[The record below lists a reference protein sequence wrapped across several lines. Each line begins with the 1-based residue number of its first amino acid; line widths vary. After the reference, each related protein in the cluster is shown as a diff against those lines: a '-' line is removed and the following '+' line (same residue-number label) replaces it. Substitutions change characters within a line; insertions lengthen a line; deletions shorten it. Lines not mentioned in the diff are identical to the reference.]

1 MTRKSFTVAAVLAAA
16 GVATAVLTTLPI
28 ASATPNGTTAQPAAA
43 SSGAGTSVGTA
54 PYLPL
59 SVAKKVS
66 DIAMQ
71 KGIEKGF
78 PVSVT
83 VVDRDG
89 VVINQQRADTATGA
103 TVQVSFEK
111 AYAAAGF
118 QTPTADL
125 QNAAKTSPGFTY
137 IPGFSILPGG
147 VPIKVDGKIV
157 GGIGVSGAPTG
168 ELDADF
174 ANAALKTL
182 N

>member
-1 MTRKSFTVAAVLAAA
+1 MTRKSLTAAA
-16 GVATAVLTTLPI
+16 ALAVAGAVTTVLTTLPS
-28 ASATPNGTTAQPAAA
+28 ASATPNGAASQPAA
-43 SSGAGTSVGTA
+43 TSTRLGTA

-59 SVAKKVS
+59 AVAKKVS

-71 KGIEKGF
+71 KGIEKGY

-147 VPIKVDGKIV
+147 IPIKVDGKIV

-182 N
+182 S

>member
-1 MTRKSFTVAAVLAAA
+1 MTRKSLTVAAALATA
-16 GVATAVLTTLPI
+16 GVATAVLTTLPT
-28 ASATPNGTTAQPAAA
+28 ASATPSSAGAQTA
-43 SSGAGTSVGTA
+43 AGTPVASA

-71 KGIEKGF
+71 KGIAKGY

-125 QNAAKTSPGFTY
+125 QNAAKASPGFTY

-147 VPIKVDGKIV
+147 IPIKVHGKIV

-174 ANAALKTL
+174 ANAALKAL
-182 N
+182 S

>member
-1 MTRKSFTVAAVLAAA
+1 MTRKSLTVTAALVAAGAV
-16 GVATAVLTTLPI
+16 TSVLTILPS
-28 ASATPNGTTAQPAAA
+28 ASATPHTAPARDSV
-43 SSGAGTSVGTA
+43 SSTRLGTA
-54 PYLPL
+54 PYLTL
-59 SVAKKVS
+59 SAAKKIS

-71 KGIEKGF
+71 EGIKKGY

-111 AYAAAGF
+111 AYAAGGF

-137 IPGFSILPGG
+137 IPGFSVLPGG
-147 VPIKVDGKIV
+147 VPITVDGHIV

-174 ANAALKTL
+174 ANTALKAL
-182 N
+182 S

>member
-1 MTRKSFTVAAVLAAA
+1 MNRKSLTLTAALATAGAVTAVLA
-16 GVATAVLTTLPI
+16 VLPS
-28 ASATPNGTTAQPAAA
+28 ASAAPNTTASAEPAAA
-43 SSGAGTSVGTA
+43 STKLGTA
-54 PYLPL
+54 SYLPL

-71 KGIEKGF
+71 KGIEKGY

-118 QTPTADL
+118 QTPTADI
-125 QNAAKTSPGFTY
+125 QNFAKTSPGFTY

-147 VPIKVDGKIV
+147 VPIKVGGKIV

>member
-1 MTRKSFTVAAVLAAA
+1 MNRKSLTLTAALATTAAVTA
-16 GVATAVLTTLPI
+16 GLTVLPS
-28 ASATPNGTTAQPAAA
+28 ASAAPNTTTPAKPATTTP
-43 SSGAGTSVGTA
+43 TKPGTA

-66 DIAMQ
+66 DIAMH
-71 KGIEKGF
+71 KGIEKGY

-147 VPIKVDGKIV
+147 VPITLDGHII

-174 ANAALKTL
+174 ANAALNTL

>member
-1 MTRKSFTVAAVLAAA
+1 MIRKNLTMAGALAASGAVAAVL
-16 GVATAVLTTLPI
+16 TALPS
-28 ASATPNGTTAQPAAA
+28 ASAAPNATPAAA
-43 SSGAGTSVGTA
+43 TASTKLGTA

-59 SVAKKVS
+59 SAAKKVS
-66 DIAMQ
+66 DLAMQ
-71 KGIEKGF
+71 KGIEKGY

-103 TVQVSFEK
+103 TVQVSFQK

-174 ANAALKTL
+174 ANAALKIL
-182 N
+182 G

>member
-1 MTRKSFTVAAVLAAA
+1 MSRKSLIATAALVTA
-16 GVATAVLTTLPI
+16 GVATAVLTTLPT
-28 ASATPNGTTAQPAAA
+28 ASAAPNSTAAQTAAT
-43 SSGAGTSVGTA
+43 TSVGTA

-59 SVAKKVS
+59 SVAKKIS

-71 KGIEKGF
+71 KGIEKGY

-89 VVINQQRADTATGA
+89 VVINEQRADTATGA

-137 IPGFSILPGG
+137 IPGFSVLPGG
-147 VPIKVDGKIV
+147 VPITVHGKIV

-182 N
+182 S

>member
-1 MTRKSFTVAAVLAAA
+1 MTN
-16 GVATAVLTTLPI
+16 
-28 ASATPNGTTAQPAAA
+28 SATSANTEL
-43 SSGAGTSVGTA
+43 GTA

-59 SVAKKVS
+59 SMAKKVS
-66 DIAMQ
+66 DLAMQ
-71 KGIEKGF
+71 EGLKQGY

-103 TVQVSFEK
+103 TVRVSFEK

-118 QTPTADL
+118 QVPTADL
-125 QNAAKTSPGFTY
+125 QNAAKTQPGFTY

-147 VPIKVDGKIV
+147 LPIEAGGTIV

-168 ELDADF
+168 ELDAEF
-174 ANAALKTL
+174 AAAALDEWATEEGL
-182 N
+182 I

>member
-1 MTRKSFTVAAVLAAA
+1 MTRKNLTVAAALAVA
-16 GVATAVLTTLPI
+16 GAVTTVLTTLPS
-28 ASATPNGTTAQPAAA
+28 ASATPNGAA
-43 SSGAGTSVGTA
+43 SQSATSTHLGNA

-59 SVAKKVS
+59 AVAKKVS

-71 KGIEKGF
+71 KGIEKGY

-137 IPGFSILPGG
+137 IPGFSVLPGG
-147 VPIKVDGKIV
+147 IPIKVDGKIV

-182 N
+182 S

>member
-1 MTRKSFTVAAVLAAA
+1 MPRMSFTVAAAIATA
-16 GVATAVLTTLPI
+16 GAVAAVLTTLPS
-28 ASATPNGTTAQPAAA
+28 ASATPNAVASQSTT
-43 SSGAGTSVGTA
+43 STKLGTA
-54 PYLPL
+54 SYLPL

-71 KGIEKGF
+71 KGLEKGY

-118 QTPTADL
+118 QTPTADI
-125 QNAAKTSPGFTY
+125 QNFAKTSPGFTY

-174 ANAALKTL
+174 ANAALGTL

>member
-1 MTRKSFTVAAVLAAA
+1 MTVR
-16 GVATAVLTTLPI
+16 
-28 ASATPNGTTAQPAAA
+28 TPTEL
-43 SSGAGTSVGTA
+43 GTA

-59 SVAKKVS
+59 SVAKTVS

-71 KGIEKGF
+71 EGLKEGY

-118 QTPTADL
+118 QVPTADL
-125 QNAAKTSPGFTY
+125 QNAARAQPGFTY

-147 VPIKVDGKIV
+147 LPIEAGGTIV

-174 ANAALKTL
+174 AAAALERIS
-182 N
+182 